1 MNYKDKIIL
10 GLSIT
15 IIGLLLFM
23 KPIGCGN
30 PKTKTS
36 IDTVTSKSIYSDTLR
51 ITKDTIIYKDRPYAV
66 YPKPIN
72 TNSISI
78 CDDSIRVYKNSFNDK
93 YVSISTSDS
102 ISGKSL
108 SKSLK
113 YTLKIPKDCVVVTN
127 DITIH
132 DSIVKSPKF
141 SIYGGIEI
149 GSSKTTFNN
158 ASPYIS
164 VNVKNKQ
171 FTYKYNLLESTHNI
185 GVGMLL
191 YKTKK

>member
-23 KPIGCGN
+23 KPVGYN
-30 PKTKTS
+30 TKSNSSKDTATTKQVFS
-36 IDTVTSKSIYSDTLR
+36 TTVT

-66 YPKPIN
+66 YPKPVS

-93 YVSISTSDS
+93 YVSINTSDS

-127 DITIH
+127 NITVH
-132 DSIVKSPKF
+132 DSIIKAPKF
-141 SIYGGIEI
+141 SIYGGLELA
-149 GSSKTTFNN
+149 GNN
-158 ASPYIS
+158 TVFCDLGPYVL
-164 VNVKNKQ
+164 VNYRQKQVKYHYNVINK
-171 FTYKYNLLESTHNI
+171 SHNI